1 MEPQNLEHVSRRPIM
16 ELYFSQFKNALFNL
30 TDLLLLI
37 SSNVPKSSTDE
48 QLNIAHQVLQKHCV
62 RIKTDFSSDKFN
74 CGDVIK
80 KICKLISAN
89 LNLFYPIPN
98 KQLFQLRNED
108 NKLITLI
115 PGLNINLIFDL
126 LNEDELNKL
135 WCSIYTLYIC
145 SIELLFN
152 KSENRKKMPLA
163 LYKKLPKLYSKLNEM
178 NGSIILFNIYDGIGD
193 ENDIMD
199 IDNLFLTFTNNNL
212 GNSDISNMLSN
223 ISLDSM
229 GPLYKMLKTN
239 LQDIPQSELDNIS
252 KSISQLLGTSNDVE
266 MNNLFSKMINNLSSE
281 IKKSDNLD
289 FNSLC
294 KNMMENMDPDTTHH
308 LKHNAQ
314 NILPKLMPFMMNMNM
329 NGLPDL
335 SKLQTTLTSENI
347 VDVRKPR

>member
-229 GPLYKMLKTN
+229 GPLYKM
-239 LQDIPQSELDNIS
+239 
-252 KSISQLLGTSNDVE
+252 
-266 MNNLFSKMINNLSSE
+266 INNLSSE